1 MLFCLIH
8 QVVRFP
14 RLAVFSFPKLL
25 STKTRIMPKLASNF
39 GQKDVE
45 LLKVNFHPASFE
57 DVIPIL
63 KDPGI
68 YVFCLFLTKF
78 TLTIHI

>member
-1 MLFCLIH
+1 MFCLIH

-14 RLAVFSFPKLL
+14 QLAVFSFPKLL
-25 STKTRIMPKLASNF
+25 STKTMSKLASNF
-39 GQKDVE
+39 REKDVE

-57 DVIPIL
+57 DVIPTL

-68 YVFCLFLTKF
+68 YMFFLSF
-78 TLTIHI
+78 P